1 MFNAIE
7 GIENIIVV
15 LLGSCLFLA
24 FCFFVYALSTKTPYD
39 TMISSCESI
48 GYFYINENIF
58 IECKV
63 IQK

>member
-15 LLGSCLFLA
+15 LLGSCLFLG

-39 TMISSCESI
+39 NMINSCKSI
-48 GYFYINENIF
+48 GYFYINENMF

>member
-1 MFNAIE
+1 LFNAFE
-7 GIENIIVV
+7 NIENIMAG
-15 LLGSCLFLA
+15 LLGFCLILA

-48 GYFYINENIF
+48 GFFYINENIY

-63 IQK
+63 IRK